1 MSQEAHNEHEARFN
15 SIEDDVKS
23 IKDEFSK
30 LSEFLQLIAEQQ
42 KENVEEKSHKF
53 YNNAKQR
60 ATQIWD
66 ELSDEDVEVRQY
78 VGDKLQKSSQKLVDK
93 TRENPLTTVVTAAGI
108 GLLIG
113 FLLKK

>member
-1 MSQEAHNEHEARFN
+1 MSQDINEHEARFN
-15 SIEDDVKS
+15 SIENDVKT

-30 LSEFLQLIAEQQ
+30 LTEFLQAMAEQ
-42 KENVEEKSHKF
+42 KKDEVEGKSQQF

-66 ELSDEDVEVRQY
+66 EISDEDVEVRQY
-78 VGDKLQKSSQKLVDK
+78 VNEKLQKSSQKLADK
-93 TRENPLTTVVTAAGI
+93 TRENPLTTVVAAAGV

-113 FLLKK
+113 FLLRK